1 MSKDIFNLSVKE
13 FTNSKS
19 NNYYLNMSVREFLG
33 HDRPY
38 LSFNCGI
45 DNETLS
51 ETLAVM
57 EKYNLRLQMRDIDFR
72 LYEEYSQSVLFKVGL
87 DKLLSFNPKLYHAL
101 KRCNICSIPQLVTRT
116 EDEIINVRKIGPKY
130 FEQLK
135 VVLKELN
142 LTFGMSEDD
151 LMKYVKIEKK
161 IDKLNN
167 EITELKSQRF
177 ELINIDKI
185 RTKKMPFSIT

>member
-1 MSKDIFNLSVKE
+1 MSKDIFNLTVKE

-33 HDRPY
+33 HDISY

-72 LYEEYSQSVLFKVGL
+72 LYEENSQSILFKVGL

-101 KRCNICSIPQLVTRT
+101 TRCNICTIPQLVTKT
-116 EDEIINVRKIGPKY
+116 ENEILTVRKIGPKY

-135 VVLKELN
+135 LVLYELN
-142 LTFGMSEDD
+142 LTFGMSEED

-161 IDKLNN
+161 IEELNN
-167 EITELKSQRF
+167 EIADLKRQRF
-177 ELINIDKI
+177 ELINSGKI
-185 RTKKMPFSIT
+185 RTRKI